1 MVDNY
6 PLDMLP
12 FDSTPQYVFL
22 MVVPWS
28 MLAGF
33 DGLEGNFQSRTDFL
47 GGCAHE
53 DNGADPVR
61 DYRCRN
67 YL

>member
-1 MVDNY
+1 
-6 PLDMLP
+6 
-12 FDSTPQYVFL
+12 